1 MNERYLIEKVS
12 YYKLMLIIL
21 ATIDSGLIA
30 WFFNNYVK
38 IGNIKFLF
46 IVLNIAFVSLLIGI
60 FVQKIRMFLE
70 KLSD

>member
-1 MNERYLIEKVS
+1 MDNFIKEKVA
-12 YYKLMLIIL
+12 YYKLWLTL
-21 ATIDSGLIA
+21 LYTTDAGLIA